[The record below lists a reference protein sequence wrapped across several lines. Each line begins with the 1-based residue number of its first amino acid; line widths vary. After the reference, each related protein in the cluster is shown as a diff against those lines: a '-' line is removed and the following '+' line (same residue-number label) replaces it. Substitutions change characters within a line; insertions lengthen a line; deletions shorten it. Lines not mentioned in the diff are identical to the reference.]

1 MEKMYNATMQNGT
14 IVSNVSNNESIGM
27 SNPVKRN
34 KMVPPP
40 LNGALAS
47 KELADATRALFFAQL
62 NVQKFKS
69 PPVYP
74 SF

>member
-1 MEKMYNATMQNGT
+1 MEKMYNATNGT
-14 IVSNVSNNESIGM
+14 IVLNVSNNESIGM

-47 KELADATRALFFAQL
+47 KEYADATRSLVFAQL
-62 NVQKFKS
+62 NVPKFKS
-69 PPVYP
+69 PPVYC